1 MSTLLECRA
10 LDAGHDGLSVVHQ
23 LDLRV
28 EEGEVV
34 ALLGANG
41 AGKTTTLLTLSGLLA
56 PVGGEILVR
65 GNKIG
70 GSRRVGRRTRDA
82 VRVGIAHVAEDRAL
96 FPGLTVAEHL
106 RLVTRDRTTIDR
118 SLQTFPAL
126 GALLDRRAGLLS
138 GGEQQMLA
146 VARALAARPS
156 LLLIDEMSLG
166 LAPIVVEQMLPAVRD
181 IATSTGA
188 GVLLVEQQVPA
199 ALAVSD
205 RGYVLSRGRVVAHGD
220 AADLAADRELLAA
233 SYLGES

>member
-1 MSTLLECRA
+1 MTALLECRG
-10 LDAGHDGLSVVHQ
+10 LDAGYGGVRVVHA
-23 LDLRV
+23 LDLEV
-28 EEGEVV
+28 GAGEVV
-34 ALLGANG
+34 ALLGPNG

-56 PVGGEILVR
+56 PLGGDMLVR
-65 GNKIG
+65 GQPLVRARG
-70 GSRRVGRRTRDA
+70 TSRRARDA
-82 VRVGIAHVAEDRAL
+82 VRHGVAHVAEDRAL

-106 RLVTRDRTTIDR
+106 RLVTRDRPTIDR
-118 SLQTFPAL
+118 SLEAFPAL
-126 GALLDRRAGLLS
+126 APLLDRRAGLLS

-166 LAPIVVEQMLPAVRD
+166 LAPLVVEQMLPAVRD

-205 RGYVLSRGRVVAHGD
+205 RAYVLSRGRIVAHGD
-220 AADLAADRELLAA
+220 ASVLAADRELLAA
-233 SYLGES
+233 SYLGGA